1 LIDAQPIARTA
12 HMLHIPSIADIQFFP
27 ERQTSQRGVGGIEIS
42 PHAKMRKILKNAMLE
57 GAQQL
62 ATGVPG
68 VIVVHSDFAP
78 PHALA
83 DAVLNAANRSDP
95 WLQQSTAYVVIFSN
109 IDPPIVWQNP
119 SLADD
124 PVSKAL
130 TADLYA
136 IFADVRSPQ
145 GSESSR
151 SGRS

>member
-1 LIDAQPIARTA
+1 
-12 HMLHIPSIADIQFFP
+12 
-27 ERQTSQRGVGGIEIS
+27 
-42 PHAKMRKILKNAMLE
+42 MLE

-68 VIVVHSDFAP
+68 VVVVHSDIAP
-78 PHALA
+78 PHTLA

-95 WLQQSTAYVVIFSN
+95 WLKQSTAYVVIFRN

-119 SLADD
+119 SLADG

-130 TADLYA
+130 TVDLYA

-151 SGRS
+151 SVQVALR